1 MKIYFVSNN
10 EFKIKEAKEILS
22 KDLIV
27 EDIKMKIDEI
37 QSEDAEKIVKDKVLK
52 AFKAIKR
59 PVFVEHTGLYIEDF
73 GNLPGGLTQ
82 IVWDSLQADKFCD
95 YFGTRKNTKAEAKT
109 IIGYCDGK
117 KTISFEGSISG
128 NISNKP
134 IGNRKFQWDCVFI
147 PEGYTKTFAEL
158 DDTKNE
164 ISMRKIALK
173 KFLVYLEKIKGE

>member
-1 MKIYFVSNN
+1 MH
-10 EFKIKEAKEILS
+10 

-27 EDIKMKIDEI
+27 EAIKIKIDEI
-37 QSEDAEKIVKDKVLK
+37 QSENAEKIVRDKVLK

-95 YFGTRKNTKAEAKT
+95 YFGTRKNTKAKAKT

-117 KTISFEGSISG
+117 KIFSFEGSISG

-134 IGNRKFQWDCVFI
+134 IGDRAFQWDCVFI
-147 PEGYTKTFAEL
+147 PDGYTKTFAEL
-158 DDTKNE
+158 GDTKNE
-164 ISMRKIALK
+164 ISMRKIALEN
-173 KFLVYLEKIKGE
+173 FLLYLEEIKGE